1 MPIGQI
7 LPFTFF
13 ANNVLLEH
21 SHAHLFTRCLWL
33 LSCFNEELSS
43 YNSGHMVCKA
53 QNIYCLAFCGE
64 NADFG

>member
-7 LPFTFF
+7 LPFIFF
-13 ANNVLLEH
+13 ANNVLLQH

-43 YNSGHMVCKA
+43 
-53 QNIYCLAFCGE
+53 
-64 NADFG
+64 